1 MPMRTIREKTVGSK
15 GTLMRT
21 ISAVGLLAGLSL
33 LSVPVCAQISPCD
46 LNQDGTVNAV
56 DVQLAIN
63 MVLGSVPCSAN
74 IDGAGVCNA
83 AIVQRV
89 INAAMGQACNTNGG
103 AVPHFVSL
111 SWTASTSSNIAGYNV
126 YRGSASS
133 GPFTIVNSS
142 LVAGTAF
149 TDTTVAAGQAY
160 YYVCTAVDT
169 NNNESAYSNTAAATV
184 PTP

>member
-1 MPMRTIREKTVGSK
+1 MRTIREKTVGSK

-46 LNQDGTVNAV
+46 LNQDGTVNAA
-56 DVQLAIN
+56 DVQLAVN
-63 MVLGSVPCSAN
+63 MALGSVPCKAN
-74 IDGAGVCNA
+74 IDGAGVCNV

-89 INAAMGQACNTNGG
+89 INAAMGQACNTNAG

-126 YRGSASS
+126 YRGPASG

-149 TDTTVAAGQAY
+149 TDATVAAGHAY
-160 YYVCTAVDT
+160 YYVCTSVDA
-169 NNNESAYSNTAAATV
+169 NNHESAYSNAAAATV